1 VVGDPQAVR
10 ERLLRAGAHPGF
22 EGLMLDRRFDRGSE
36 LLSRDEVLRL
46 RVFRDAQGSE
56 KFQLGWKGPLA
67 VTPEGYKARREL
79 EYEIGPAELPPDE
92 LLKLL
97 SFEETH
103 RIDRYVEYFLL
114 GTAAVRLEWYP
125 RMDILIEIEGDAAAI
140 EAAVQ
145 ASGLPRS
152 DFSADS
158 LVEFAARYAARTG
171 RPAIV
176 ALSEGGGDPPSWE
189 SR

>member
-1 VVGDPQAVR
+1 MVADPPAVR

-22 EGLMLDRRFDRGSE
+22 SGLMLDRRFDRGSE
-36 LLSRDEVLRL
+36 LLSHDEVLRL
-46 RVFRDAQGSE
+46 RVLRDANGSE
-56 KFQLGWKGPLA
+56 KFQLAWKGPMA

-79 EYEIGPAELPPDE
+79 EYEIGSAELPPDE
-92 LLKLL
+92 LLKVLGY
-97 SFEETH
+97 EEIH

-140 EAAVQ
+140 EAAVR

-158 LVEFAARYAARTG
+158 LPAFAARYAARTG
-171 RPAIV
+171 RSAV
-176 ALSEGGGDPPSWE
+176 LALTQGDGDPPSWE